1 MAKLCRGIR
10 CTAPSPRRKPQNYV
24 PEAQHDHKLVGA
36 EARRGQYLCAPRRCF
51 GSAVVFTLQ
60 HSWLSVSV
68 ELSVIIPIYNEE
80 TTLEELYPRVKAV
93 LEGMNLP
100 GGYEMV
106 FVNDGSR
113 DQSLALI
120 LALAARDNRVRYIDL
135 SRNFGHQIAVT
146 AGLDNATGEAVVIID
161 ADLQDP
167 PELIP
172 ELYRKLR
179 EGYEVVYAKRRSR
192 QGESVAK
199 KFTARMF
206 YRILAS
212 ITNVS
217 IPVDTGDFR
226 IISRKVV
233 EGLKRM
239 PEQNK
244 FLRGQISWIGYRQT
258 YVEYDR
264 AERAGGETG
273 YTYRKMI
280 RLALDGITAFSDVPL
295 KAATL
300 MGFTVS
306 GIAFLVMLYTLYSR
320 FITHDYQPGWASLMV
335 SILFLGGVQLI
346 AVGIIGEYMARVS
359 ANVRQRPLYFVADTN
374 LPVAAIGPA
383 VS

>member
-1 MAKLCRGIR
+1 
-10 CTAPSPRRKPQNYV
+10 
-24 PEAQHDHKLVGA
+24 
-36 EARRGQYLCAPRRCF
+36 
-51 GSAVVFTLQ
+51 
-60 HSWLSVSV
+60 V
-68 ELSVIIPIYNEE
+68 ELSVVIPIYNEE
-80 TTLEELYPRVKAV
+80 ANIGELYQRLVGV
-93 LEGMNLP
+93 LDAMPLP
-100 GGYEMV
+100 GGVELI

-113 DQSLALI
+113 DQSLLQL
-120 LALAARDNRVRYIDL
+120 LALAERDGRVRYIDF

-146 AGLDNATGEAVVIID
+146 AGLDRALGAAVVIID

-172 ELYRKLR
+172 RLYQKLR

-192 QGESVAK
+192 QGESLAK
-199 KFTARMF
+199 RLTARLF

-212 ITNVS
+212 ITHIS

-226 IISRKVV
+226 IISHKVV
-233 EGLKRM
+233 AGLRLM

-264 AERAGGETG
+264 AERAGGATG

-280 RLALDGITAFSDVPL
+280 RLALDGITAFSDAPL

-300 MGFTVS
+300 SGFAVS
-306 GIAFLVMLYTLYSR
+306 GIAFLVVLYTLYAR
-320 FITHDYQPGWASLMV
+320 FVSHDYQPGWASLMV

-346 AVGIIGEYMARVS
+346 SVGIIGEYIARLS
-359 ANVRQRPLYFVADTN
+359 ANVRQRPLYLISATN
-374 LPVAAIGPA
+374 TAPPA
-383 VS
+383 GAKA

>member
-1 MAKLCRGIR
+1 M
-10 CTAPSPRRKPQNYV
+10 
-24 PEAQHDHKLVGA
+24 
-36 EARRGQYLCAPRRCF
+36 
-51 GSAVVFTLQ
+51 
-60 HSWLSVSV
+60 

-80 TTLEELYPRVKAV
+80 ANIAALHKRLRGVLLPMRLASYELI
-93 LEGMNLP
+93 
-100 GGYEMV
+100 
-106 FVNDGSR
+106 FVNDGSHDR
-113 DQSLALI
+113 SLNL
-120 LALAARDNRVRYIDL
+120 LLGLAAHDEHVRYIDL

-146 AGLDNATGEAVVIID
+146 AGLDAAHGDAVVIID

-172 ELYRKLR
+172 ELYARLR

-192 QGESVAK
+192 QGESAAK
-199 KFTARMF
+199 KFTARLF
-206 YRILAS
+206 YRLLAR
-212 ITNVS
+212 ITHIS

-258 YVEYDR
+258 FVEYDR

-280 RLALDGITAFSDVPL
+280 RLAIDGITAFSDVPL

-300 MGFTVS
+300 GGFAVS
-306 GIAFLVMLYTLYSR
+306 GIAFLVMIYTLYSR
-320 FITHDYQPGWASLMV
+320 FVTHDYEPGWASLMV

-346 AVGIIGEYMARVS
+346 AVGIIGEYIARLS
-359 ANVRQRPLYFVADTN
+359 ANVRQRPLYIVSDTN
-374 LPVAAIGPA
+374 IAA
-383 VS
+383 S